1 MLVREITAGLV
12 LWGVSLAVLSSCRLN
27 LSAVR
32 NTSTT
37 ILRAPTNQKA
47 GSRFGVIRPFLSIE
61 KLPGKCRPLRTGKT
75 NGLILLTRLRLS

>member
-1 MLVREITAGLV
+1 MMLLREITAGLV
-12 LWGVSLAVLSSCRLN
+12 LWGFSLAVLSSCRGLN
-27 LSAVR
+27 LGATG

-61 KLPGKCRPLRTGKT
+61 
-75 NGLILLTRLRLS
+75 